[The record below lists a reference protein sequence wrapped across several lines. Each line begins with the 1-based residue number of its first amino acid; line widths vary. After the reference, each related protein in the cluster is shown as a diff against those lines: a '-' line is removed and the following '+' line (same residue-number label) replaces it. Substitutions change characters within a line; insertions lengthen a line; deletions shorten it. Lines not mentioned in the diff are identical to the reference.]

1 MQKLWMLSIPIV
13 AVALLAKA
21 STSVGVMAPDSE
33 PGTRLVVSGR
43 IYDATGTKP
52 LKGVRLYA
60 YHTDATG
67 VYNKPSAKEPRLKA
81 TVATDAEGRF
91 ELRTIRPGSYPG
103 GGNPAHIH
111 FEAEGAGYEKQW
123 PDELQFA
130 DDPEITARARAES
143 RAKGRFGSIV
153 TTTRDARGVLHATIN
168 IRLRK
173 Q

>member
-13 AVALLAKA
+13 ALALLAKGSPA
-21 STSVGVMAPDSE
+21 VGVLASDAE
-33 PGTRLVVSGR
+33 PGTRLVVTGQ

-52 LKGVRLYA
+52 LPGVRLYA

-67 VYNKPSAKEPRLKA
+67 VYNKRGGNEPRLKA
-81 TVATDAEGRF
+81 TIVTDARGGF

-111 FEAEGAGYEKQW
+111 FEASGAGYARQW

-130 DDPEITARARAES
+130 DDPEISAQEKAES
-143 RAKGRFGSIV
+143 KKKGQFGSIV
-153 TTTRDARGVLHATIN
+153 TTTRDGRGVLHATIN
-168 IRLRK
+168 IRLRN